1 MVRALTFEH
10 KSLDSCIGRP
20 WAGIRVRQV
29 GHLPCAQDLGGTQ
42 THSIQHKI
50 LKESESV
57 SCSVPTLEKSLM
69 LGKIEGR
76 RRRRQQR
83 ERWLDGITDSI
94 HMSLRKL

>member
-57 SCSVPTLEKSLM
+57 SCSVPS
-69 LGKIEGR
+69 
-76 RRRRQQR
+76 
-83 ERWLDGITDSI
+83 D
-94 HMSLRKL
+94 SLRPLSKEFTRQEYWSGLPVPSPGALPDPGIEP

>member
-57 SCSVPTLEKSLM
+57 SCSVAS
-69 LGKIEGR
+69 
-76 RRRRQQR
+76 
-83 ERWLDGITDSI
+83 D
-94 HMSLRKL
+94 SLRPLSKEFTRQEYWSGLLFPSPGALPDPGIEP